1 MTSAE
6 LAHRTQHILFSLSKK
21 TTLASL
27 SLLSSSFFAIS
38 FVRRWPNS
46 QITQLFFFFFS
57 LGGRRWS
64 ESFDFCHGRGGRRLV
79 TQQAEN
85 EAGTVLAFFFLQI
98 VKKKC
103 RDEGIRSAGQGS
115 LYGTFWRAYCVPL

>member
-1 MTSAE
+1 
-6 LAHRTQHILFSLSKK
+6 
-21 TTLASL
+21 
-27 SLLSSSFFAIS
+27 LLDDGQTHKSRSC
-38 FVRRWPNS
+38 
-46 QITQLFFFFFS
+46 FFFLS

-115 LYGTFWRAYCVPL
+115 L